1 MSRTH
6 DAAPDRVDPDRIRPF
21 PRLASAPDRPES
33 RARPLIL
40 VVDDYRDTREM
51 LAAYLT
57 MRGYD
62 VEMAE
67 DAASALA
74 RMRARRPA
82 LVLLDL
88 MMPGMPVETF
98 RREQLLDPHLAT
110 VPIVCVSAAH
120 DVRER
125 ARALGA
131 IDCVRKPVEP
141 SALLAIVERV
151 CGPAGSPMG
160 GSQPQ

>member
-1 MSRTH
+1 MSPTH
-6 DAAPDRVDPDRIRPF
+6 DASPDRDDLDPARSSPRI
-21 PRLASAPDRPES
+21 ASAPDRSVS
-33 RARPLIL
+33 RGRPLIL

-51 LAAYLT
+51 LAAYLA

-62 VEMAE
+62 IEMAE

-88 MMPGMPVETF
+88 MMPGMPVEAF
-98 RREQLLDPHLAT
+98 RREQLRDPGLAAI
-110 VPIVCVSAAH
+110 PIVCVSAAH

-131 IDCVRKPVEP
+131 VDCVRKPVEP

-151 CGPAGSPMG
+151 CGPARPMG